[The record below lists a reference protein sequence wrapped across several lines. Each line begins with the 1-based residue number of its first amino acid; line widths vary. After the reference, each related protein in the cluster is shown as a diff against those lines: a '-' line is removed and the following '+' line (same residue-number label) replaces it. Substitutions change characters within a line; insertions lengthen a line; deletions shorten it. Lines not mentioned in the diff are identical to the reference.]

1 MAIRL
6 WPQDYERKDHI
17 TKAEK
22 GILRYAAR
30 NFQNGHMVVGIDPVG
45 LSGERVK
52 LGMYISPSEGLVTFS
67 IYSGMI
73 NAMPVSS
80 YIAYVQM
87 VEGKIYE
94 RLLDSKLLIVRNGE
108 KKALKFPYKHI
119 VMFPDEVVGKTTVSK
134 DDLQQLR
141 NYATFDSFRPITSD
155 GKEKRIEDL
164 KLFAGIRKAYDKTF
178 KSLSELECRAIFERL
193 APEYTVVLNETI
205 NVCVAEKKTLVTEA
219 DLRITGKELEYK
231 TFFLDEY
238 QVGVVNDMGKVI
250 ESFWQTPAQEKAFCF
265 FLKRLSMQVCTKDP
279 TYSSHA
285 ITAT

>member
-45 LSGERVK
+45 LSGEKVR
-52 LGMYISPSEGLVTFS
+52 LGMYISPNEGLVTFS

-164 KLFAGIRKAYDKTF
+164 KIFAGIRKAYDKTF

-193 APEYTVVLNETI
+193 APEYTVVMNETI

-219 DLRITGKELEYK
+219 DLRITGKELE
-231 TFFLDEY
+231 
-238 QVGVVNDMGKVI
+238 
-250 ESFWQTPAQEKAFCF
+250 
-265 FLKRLSMQVCTKDP
+265 
-279 TYSSHA
+279 
-285 ITAT
+285 

>member
-94 RLLDSKLLIVRNGE
+94 RLFQ
-108 KKALKFPYKHI
+108 A
-119 VMFPDEVVGKTTVSK
+119 
-134 DDLQQLR
+134 
-141 NYATFDSFRPITSD
+141 FDCS
-155 GKEKRIEDL
+155 
-164 KLFAGIRKAYDKTF
+164 
-178 KSLSELECRAIFERL
+178 
-193 APEYTVVLNETI
+193 
-205 NVCVAEKKTLVTEA
+205 
-219 DLRITGKELEYK
+219 
-231 TFFLDEY
+231 
-238 QVGVVNDMGKVI
+238 
-250 ESFWQTPAQEKAFCF
+250 
-265 FLKRLSMQVCTKDP
+265 
-279 TYSSHA
+279 
-285 ITAT
+285 